1 MLVMLDAPV
10 PAEQEGPAL
19 GVLAAVT
26 AVGVWLLWSFQTEKV
41 SS

>member
-19 GVLAAVT
+19 EVLAAVT